1 MTPQSVVNSVTA
13 ADRIKNYSTLP
24 SYIFQLQN
32 ARSQKLMYANLKSKF
47 ISLGKSVLPPATFLL
62 HGIKLAHI
70 LYLRDYRHYNIN
82 DIVVLVYETYSFFKD
97 SAFTAVIGMQ
107 I

>member
-1 MTPQSVVNSVTA
+1 MNSVTA
-13 ADRIKNYSTLP
+13 AARIKSYATLHY
-24 SYIFQLQN
+24 YIFHSQN
-32 ARSQKLMYANLKSKF
+32 ARSQKLMYLKLEIEVHIAGEKCF
-47 ISLGKSVLPPATFLL
+47 ATCD
-62 HGIKLAHI
+62 I
-70 LYLRDYRHYNIN
+70 LTSWHRAGPHPYLRDYRHYNIN